1 MFKKNILRTLSGKG
15 RQYTA
20 TETDSSLQY
29 QKEIIFPSYV
39 KAIFVVVLIVF
50 LNACNPHASI
60 GVKKDFNTGLSSSYI
75 NMEPEKVFLVMNNEV
90 LNHTDIPI
98 GESFLIVNDGIK
110 GMEVKNGKV
119 TLGCSLQIKDSSGKV
134 LLDEKDLFT
143 GHDTFEEKDARML
156 KCTVNTGEP
165 MKWEEKYNVTVNFW
179 DKNGTGRIENKVTI
193 RIIDIP

>member
-50 LNACNPHASI
+50 LNACNPQASI

>member
-1 MFKKNILRTLSGKG
+1 MFKKNILRTLSGKDS
-15 RQYTA
+15 QYMA
-20 TETDSSLQY
+20 TETDSSLQHR
-29 QKEIIFPSYV
+29 KEIIFPSYV
-39 KAIFVVVLIVF
+39 RAIFVVVLIVF
-50 LNACNPHASI
+50 LNACNPQASI

-119 TLGCSLQIKDSSGKV
+119 TLGCSLQIKDRSGKV